1 MEESQELLEKATRE
15 RIRKNGF
22 MLHNHIELESV
33 ERDRAVFKLD
43 IRPESCNPYGM
54 VHGGALVTLADS
66 VCGTA
71 AFSTG
76 RTCVTLDCSMQYLA
90 PAKGA
95 RIFCTA
101 TPKKLGRTVQVYD
114 AALTDETGRLVASG
128 TYTFFAVGPAD
139 LDHIDN

>member
-1 MEESQELLEKATRE
+1 MTDFYSKLLARVNESGCFAP
-15 RIRKNGF
+15 
-22 MLHNHIELESV
+22 HNHIYVTEL
-33 ERDRAVFKLD
+33 RDDHSASGVLE
-43 IRPESCNPYGM
+43 IQPSSLNPLGI

>member
-1 MEESQELLEKATRE
+1 MTDFYSKLLARVNESGCFAP
-15 RIRKNGF
+15 
-22 MLHNHIELESV
+22 HNHIYVTEL
-33 ERDRAVFKLD
+33 RDDHSASGVLE
-43 IRPESCNPYGM
+43 IQPSSLNPLGI
-54 VHGGALVTLADS
+54 VHGGALVTLAD
-66 VCGTA
+66 THEP
-71 AFSTG
+71 AFLLLYA

>member
-1 MEESQELLEKATRE
+1 
-15 RIRKNGF
+15 
-22 MLHNHIELESV
+22 
-33 ERDRAVFKLD
+33 
-43 IRPESCNPYGM
+43 
-54 VHGGALVTLADS
+54 
-66 VCGTA
+66 
-71 AFSTG
+71 
-76 RTCVTLDCSMQYLA
+76 MQYLA

>member
-1 MEESQELLEKATRE
+1 MTDSYNKILE
-15 RIRKNGF
+15 RI
-22 MLHNHIELESV
+22 NHSNSFGPANHMYVTRLGEDHSAEGVLEVQPTS
-33 ERDRAVFKLD
+33 L
-43 IRPESCNPYGM
+43 NPLGM

-114 AALTDETGRLVASG
+114 AALTDETGRLVTSG